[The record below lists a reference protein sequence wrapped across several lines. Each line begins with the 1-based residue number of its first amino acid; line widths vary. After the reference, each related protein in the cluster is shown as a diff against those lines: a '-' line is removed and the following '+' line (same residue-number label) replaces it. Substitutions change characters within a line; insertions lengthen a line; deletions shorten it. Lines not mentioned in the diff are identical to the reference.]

1 MLHHSCDKDGIQSTY
16 LSKIILTLP
25 HLPKTTP
32 PSSPVKDG
40 AHPSTVSAVA
50 VYVQASG
57 KEDPIFHSYGTV
69 GEGGNKQLV
78 PAWGRE
84 GEKHMVTPLLL

>member
-1 MLHHSCDKDGIQSTY
+1 M
-16 LSKIILTLP
+16 
-25 HLPKTTP
+25 
-32 PSSPVKDG
+32 
-40 AHPSTVSAVA
+40 SAVA

-84 GEKHMVTPLLL
+84 GEKHMVTPLRL